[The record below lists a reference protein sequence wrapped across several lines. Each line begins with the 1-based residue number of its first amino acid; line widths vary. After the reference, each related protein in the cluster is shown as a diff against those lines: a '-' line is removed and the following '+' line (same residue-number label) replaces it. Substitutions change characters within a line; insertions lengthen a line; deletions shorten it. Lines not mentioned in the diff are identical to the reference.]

1 MAALTTNRAQ
11 ALDLYREARDL
22 EPKNPDTWYELGR
35 FELKV
40 LKQPRT
46 AYRDLNHA
54 YTLDKFLFGPGSS
67 PGRDLD
73 QARCEVDP
81 STCPK

>member
-1 MAALTTNRAQ
+1 
-11 ALDLYREARDL
+11 
-22 EPKNPDTWYELGR
+22 
-35 FELKV
+35 
-40 LKQPRT
+40 LKQPRA

-54 YTLDKFLFGPGSS
+54 YTLDNFLFGKGTT

-73 QARCEVDP
+73 RARCAIDP